1 MRAHS
6 SVKAKL
12 YNYILSLLGFV
23 IILFVWDMAVRYTDA
38 AIVMPSPWA
47 VVEKF
52 FVSFVHNIGK
62 YTLWQHALFSLRR
75 VLVGFSLA
83 AIVGITTGILI
94 GRSMLAESIIRPIF
108 EMFRPIPG
116 IAWIPMAILWF
127 GIGDEAK
134 YFIIFMGGLSHLV
147 VNTYAGVIRVDY
159 ELIGVAQMLGA
170 KKWQVFL
177 NVVLPSCV
185 PYVFAGLQVALSTC
199 WMAVLA
205 AEMVSSNEGLGFI
218 IISGM
223 ESINTTLIF
232 VGIISIAIIG
242 LALATILRAIERKL
256 CVWKV
261 KGQ

>member
-1 MRAHS
+1 MSGQRP
-6 SVKAKL
+6 KASL
-12 YNYILSLLGFV
+12 TNLALSLLGFAIV
-23 IILFVWDMAVRYTDA
+23 LLAWDLAVRFTQA

-47 VVEKF
+47 VFEKF
-52 FVSFVHNIGK
+52 FTSFVKPIGR
-62 YTLWQHALFSLRR
+62 YTLLRHALFSLQR
-75 VLVGFSLA
+75 VLVGFALA
-83 AIVGITTGILI
+83 AVVGVTMGIVM
-94 GRSMLAESIIRPIF
+94 GRSELCEAVVRPIF
-108 EMFRPIPG
+108 EIFRPIPG

-127 GIGDEAK
+127 GIGEKAK

-147 VNTYAGVIRVDY
+147 INTYAGAIRVDY

-170 KKWQVFL
+170 KQRQIFV

-205 AEMVSSNEGLGFI
+205 AEMVSSTEGLGWI
-218 IISGM
+218 IVAGM

-232 VGIISIAIIG
+232 VGILSIALIG
-242 LALATILRAIERKL
+242 LLLATVLRAVERKL
-256 CVWKV
+256 CAWKI

>member
-1 MRAHS
+1 MSKPTPLRRLNDIA
-6 SVKAKL
+6 
-12 YNYILSLLGFV
+12 LSLVGFV
-23 IILFVWDMAVRYTDA
+23 VVLLIWDVAVRYTQA

-47 VVEKF
+47 VFEKF
-52 FVSFVHNIGK
+52 ISSFVTPIGK
-62 YTLWQHALFSLRR
+62 HTLLWHALFSLRR
-75 VLVGFSLA
+75 VLVGFGLA
-83 AIVGITTGILI
+83 AVIGIMMGIVM
-94 GRSMLAESIIRPIF
+94 GRSMLAESIIRPLF
-108 EMFRPIPG
+108 EIVRPIPG

-127 GIGDEAK
+127 GIGEKAK

-147 VNTYAGVIRVDY
+147 VNTYAGAIRVDG

-170 KKWQVFL
+170 RKHQVFI

-205 AEMVSSNEGLGFI
+205 AEMVSSTEGLGWI
-218 IISGM
+218 IVAGM

-232 VGIISIAIIG
+232 VGILSIALIG
-242 LALATILRAIERKL
+242 LLLATLIRALERKV